1 MSTKGIMAPER
12 RPAAEPLRPPTKI
25 PTKPPTTR
33 PTKTWHAGQSLI
45 EFALA
50 LPIFLL
56 LVFGL
61 VDLGRGFYYYN
72 LLSNMAREGA
82 RYAIVD
88 PDNTAAISSTVSSAG
103 IWLDRSGPL
112 VTQVITNGTSNG
124 YSRGSPITVSLT
136 YSMYAITPMIGQFLP
151 QGLGLKASST
161 MLIEGDYG

>member
-1 MSTKGIMAPER
+1 MR
-12 RPAAEPLRPPTKI
+12 HLRA
-25 PTKPPTTR
+25 KPPTDR
-33 PTKTWHAGQSLI
+33 PAKAGVAGQSMF

-72 LLSNMAREGA
+72 LLGNMAREGA

-88 PDNTAAISSTVSSAG
+88 PDDTLAISNTVGSAAIA
-103 IWLDRSGPL
+103 LDRSGPL
-112 VTQVITNGTSNG
+112 KTDVITNGTATG
-124 YSRGSPITVSLT
+124 YNRGNPITVSLT
-136 YSMYAITPMIGQFLP
+136 YSMYAITPMIGEIIP
-151 QGLGLKASST
+151 RGLGLRASST

>member
-1 MSTKGIMAPER
+1 MEAV
-12 RPAAEPLRPPTKI
+12 RPPTKPSAKP
-25 PTKPPTTR
+25 PTKP
-33 PTKTWHAGQSLI
+33 WHAGQTLI

-72 LLSNMAREGA
+72 LLANMAREGA
-82 RYAIVD
+82 RYAIVAPRD
-88 PDNTAAISSTVSSAG
+88 TNGITNTVRSAAIG
-103 IWLDRSGPL
+103 LDRSGLTTRP
-112 VTQVITNGTSNG
+112 ITNQNPTTG

>member
-1 MSTKGIMAPER
+1 MEAF
-12 RPAAEPLRPPTKI
+12 RPPTKPSAKP
-25 PTKPPTTR
+25 PTKP
-33 PTKTWHAGQSLI
+33 WHAGQTLI

-72 LLSNMAREGA
+72 LLANMAREGA

-112 VTQVITNGTSNG
+112 KTDVFTNNTPTG
-124 YSRGSPITVSLT
+124 YNRGSPITVSLT
-136 YSMYAITPMIGQFLP
+136 YSMYAVTPMIAPFLP
-151 QGLGLKASST
+151 KGLGLKASST

>member
-1 MSTKGIMAPER
+1 MEAN
-12 RPAAEPLRPPTKI
+12 RPPTR
-25 PTKPPTTR
+25 PPAKPPKKL
-33 PTKTWHAGQSLI
+33 PPKNGEAGQSLF
-45 EFALA
+45 EFALT

-88 PDNTAAISSTVSSAG
+88 PDDTDAITRTVSSAG
-103 IWLDRSGPL
+103 IALDRSGPL
-112 VTQVITNGTSNG
+112 GDPLVTRVFTNGTGTG
-124 YSRGSPITVSLT
+124 YNRGSPITVSLT